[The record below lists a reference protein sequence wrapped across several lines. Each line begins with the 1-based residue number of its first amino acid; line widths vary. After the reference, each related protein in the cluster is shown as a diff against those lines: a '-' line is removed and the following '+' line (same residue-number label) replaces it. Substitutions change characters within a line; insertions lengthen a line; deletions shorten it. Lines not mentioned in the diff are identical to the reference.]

1 MVRAPWRRP
10 PHAST
15 RDWRLEVINR
25 LNLGDLL
32 WQVAP
37 IEEAERAGLVSR
49 VVPADKLLENLES
62 TILRLQTMP
71 LRGHVPLELERVGVL
86 EFREVLFKPYRII
99 YEVVKTRVYVH
110 CVLDGRRN
118 MQDLLQERILRRGF

>member
-1 MVRAPWRRP
+1 MKFTVHLVDDAEQDLFDIYQYVARND
-10 PHAST
+10 T
-15 RDWRLEVINR
+15 RTK
-25 LNLGDLL
+25 
-32 WQVAP
+32 
-37 IEEAERAGLVSR
+37 
-49 VVPADKLLENLES
+49 ADKLLENLES

-99 YEVVKTRVYVH
+99 YEVVKTQVYVH

-118 MQDLLQERILRRGF
+118 MQDLLQERILRRGA